1 MKLVIAICSLI
12 LLSCSSAKQGRTR
25 QGKNGI
31 IESGVIKPKCTPPQK
46 SYAKEFDAKVK
57 AEMDSL
63 RYVSVSSFEAAFNQK
78 VVKLREYSSKG
89 LELDLVLFRIC
100 EMSNNRGLSNEQT
113 TELINKAMALWNG
126 HSQASQAPSKIISNN
141 QSGGININDESVRS
155 YNAQPGSITAH
166 TVNIG
171 DIAQDDFTIYPG
183 DNYVFI
189 IDTIQKRL
197 IIRPKFSV
205 WKNIFIG
212 VPINEMEVVKPSFW
226 NKSARIVNS
235 LFAPQTVNN
244 EKYYAIISG
253 GIPATRDFFYFMTY
267 EKMPSKIV
275 FGDYP
280 NDLYTIKL

>member
-1 MKLVIAICSLI
+1 MKLVIVICSLI
-12 LLSCSSAKQGRTR
+12 ILSCNSAKQGRIK
-25 QGKNGI
+25 QGKNGV

-46 SYAKEFDAKVK
+46 SYAKEFDARVK

-63 RYVSVSSFEAAFNQK
+63 RYASLSSFEAAFNQK
-78 VVKLREYSSKG
+78 VIKLREYSSKG

-100 EMSNNRGLSNEQT
+100 EMSNNRGFSNDQT
-113 TELINKAMALWNG
+113 ADLISKAILLWNG
-126 HSQASQAPSKIISNN
+126 ENKANQTPSKIFSNN
-141 QSGGININDESVRS
+141 QTGGITVNDESVRS

-166 TVNIG
+166 TVTIG
-171 DIAQDDFTIYPG
+171 DMAQDDFTIYPG
-183 DNYVFI
+183 DNYVFR

-212 VPINEMEVVKPSFW
+212 VPLDEMEVVRPSFW

-235 LFAPQTVNN
+235 LFAPHTINN

-267 EKMPSKIV
+267 EKMPSKIT

-280 NDLYTIKL
+280 HDLYTIKL